1 MSYSVLK
8 LLICSILFVNSI
20 LFSHYSFAEF
30 NDNDAI
36 IPKKSI
42 EDKNLQEEGVDLFC
56 SDLDVDEFPSEFELL
71 NKVDSEESF
80 FSFLDPTQ
88 DVISSGVESLAKTL
102 DEFFSDDKVF
112 YDTSGTY
119 LRLRVDTLRD
129 EFGELHQA
137 GNLRLKL
144 RLPNTSKKVKLT
156 VESDADER
164 QDGAKN
170 TAEETIAKAEEK
182 TDYFAGLQATLGNEE
197 RWQFKPSIGIRLS
210 SGVEPYIK
218 LRIKRK
224 FQLNKWSVYWHE
236 TPYWFDSTGTGF
248 DSSLEANKKI
258 TERDL
263 FRTSTYA
270 SWTNERDYF
279 ELSQTFSMIHTLSKR
294 RAVSYFVGAYG
305 ISEPTV
311 HATHY
316 LIGATYR
323 QNIHK
328 DYLFFELIP
337 QMEYQKINN
346 FESGFSL
353 LFRIEF
359 IFKK

>member
-8 LLICSILFVNSI
+8 LVICSILLVNSI
-20 LFSHYSFAEF
+20 LFSRYSFAEF
-30 NDNDAI
+30 DNNEVL
-36 IPKKSI
+36 IPVKSI
-42 EDKNLQEEGVDLFC
+42 EEKNIQEEAIDPIC
-56 SDLDVDEFPSEFELL
+56 NDLDEDGFSSEFELL
-71 NKVDSEESF
+71 NKVDSEQPF
-80 FSFLDPTQ
+80 FSFLDPSQ

-102 DEFFSDDKVF
+102 DEFFSEDKVF
-112 YDTSGTY
+112 YETSGTY
-119 LRLRVDTLRD
+119 LRFRADTIRD
-129 EFGELHQA
+129 AHGELHYA
-137 GNLRLKL
+137 GNIRLKL
-144 RLPNTSKKVKLT
+144 QLPNTSKKVKLT

-164 QDGAKN
+164 QDVDNEDVNDTPKKAAEN
-170 TAEETIAKAEEK
+170 TE
-182 TDYFAGLQATLGNEE
+182 YFAGLQTTLGKKDK
-197 RWQFKPSIGIRLS
+197 WQFKPSIGIRLS
-210 SGVEPYIK
+210 SGVEPYLK

-224 FQLNKWSVYWHE
+224 FQFDKWIVHWHE

-270 SWTNERDYF
+270 RWTNKLDYF
-279 ELSQTFSMIHTLSKR
+279 ELSHTISMIHTLSKR

-346 FESGFSL
+346 FESEFSL